1 MAEATHF
8 QYPFL
13 YENEAS
19 GGGGGEIND
28 IARLFEEEGGDYQ
41 HLQQQLQQHRN
52 PNDHGD
58 FLSSIHQHF
67 NPSLLYSSQLQQQM
81 VQQQQND
88 FFSGT
93 VNQGSRDLAQ
103 QLYLLEQ
110 NTQQVLFPRANGLSA
125 SLGGKSTTNSLLN
138 QCGVSSSS
146 GKAKEDSN
154 HLNFSQ
160 MINNNNN
167 SDDPFQRNG
176 NQLPFTLANLP
187 FFGGHMEKPMFTND
201 TSLST
206 LEHTWQLQ
214 QLLNANM
221 QQQLQQQ
228 PQAPPV
234 EPPLRAL
241 SAYNFFFRD
250 ERDRI
255 LNDCDHDWTE
265 NKKERLLSD
274 HWNRDRTQK
283 RRHRKSHGKIDFT
296 TLSKLI
302 SSRWKEL
309 AEDRKDFYRDVAAKD
324 WERYQ
329 KELSLYKSVT
339 SDVSATPLH
348 VVG

>member
-13 YENEAS
+13 YENEVS
-19 GGGGGEIND
+19 GGGGDIND
-28 IARLFEEEGGDYQ
+28 ISRLFEEEGAE
-41 HLQQQLQQHRN
+41 QQLQLHQVQQHRN
-52 PNDHGD
+52 QNEVTHGD
-58 FLSSIHQHF
+58 FLSSRHF
-67 NPSLLYSSQLQQQM
+67 NPSLFYSSQLQQQM
-81 VQQQQND
+81 VQQQND

-93 VNQGSRDLAQ
+93 VNQSSRDLAQ

-110 NTQQVLFPRANGLSA
+110 NTQQALFPRSNGLSA
-125 SLGGKSTTNSLLN
+125 SLGNKATTNTMLN
-138 QCGVSSSS
+138 QCSVSS
-146 GKAKEDSN
+146 GKAKEDN

-160 MINNNNN
+160 I
-167 SDDPFQRNG
+167 SSEDPFQRNT

-187 FFGGHMEKPMFTND
+187 FFGGQIDKPVFAND
-201 TSLST
+201 NSLST

-214 QLLNANM
+214 QLLNANI
-221 QQQLQQQ
+221 QHQHQLQQQ
-228 PQAPPV
+228 PPAAPV

-255 LNDCDHDWTE
+255 LNECDHDWTDS
-265 NKKERLLSD
+265 KKEKLLSD
-274 HWNRDRTQK
+274 HWNRDRTKK

-309 AEDRKDFYRDVAAKD
+309 SEDRKDFYRDIAATD

-329 KELSLYKSVT
+329 KELTQYKSVA

-348 VVG
+348 AVG

>member
-1 MAEATHF
+1 MAEATYF
-8 QYPFL
+8 QHPFL
-13 YENEAS
+13 YENEVT
-19 GGGGGEIND
+19 GGGGEIND
-28 IARLFEEEGGDYQ
+28 ISRLFEEEGAEQ
-41 HLQQQLQQHRN
+41 QLQLQLQQHRN
-52 PNDHGD
+52 PNEGGD
-58 FLSSIHQHF
+58 FLSSRHL
-67 NPSLLYSSQLQQQM
+67 NPNLLYSSQLQQQM
-81 VQQQQND
+81 VQQQND
-88 FFSGT
+88 LFSGT

-110 NTQQVLFPRANGLSA
+110 NNQQVLFPRANGLQS
-125 SLGGKSTTNSLLN
+125 SLGNKATTNSLLN
-138 QCGVSSSS
+138 QRGISSRKGIEENSLS
-146 GKAKEDSN
+146 FPQIGNEDA
-154 HLNFSQ
+154 
-160 MINNNNN
+160 
-167 SDDPFQRNG
+167 FQRNV

-187 FFGGHMEKPMFTND
+187 FFGGPIEKPVFAND
-201 TSLST
+201 SSLST
-206 LEHTWQLQ
+206 LEHSWQLQ

-221 QQQLQQQ
+221 QHQQQVQQQ
-228 PQAPPV
+228 PPV
-234 EPPLRAL
+234 AQIEPPLRAL

-255 LNDCDHDWTE
+255 LNECDHDWTE
-265 NKKERLLSD
+265 SKKERLLSD
-274 HWNRDRTQK
+274 HWNRDRTKK

-329 KELSLYKSVT
+329 KELSHYKSAA